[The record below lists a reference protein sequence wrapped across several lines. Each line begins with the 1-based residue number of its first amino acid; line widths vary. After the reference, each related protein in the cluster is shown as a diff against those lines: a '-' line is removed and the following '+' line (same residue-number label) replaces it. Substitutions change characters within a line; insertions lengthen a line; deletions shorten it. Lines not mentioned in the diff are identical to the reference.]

1 MKARQYSFLRW
12 GTSCQYKIQSNNPV
26 KILQPPECA
35 PKIIVQH
42 NKQRM
47 SDINKRFSPN
57 FRSFSAM
64 NLATKFASN
73 IKRKMSDQHIVQFQ
87 GRTRT
92 RSAFLTT
99 AASPTATASYQS
111 NLKTRSGVL
120 YVYSRSRRTFQVK
133 SSISIQFYKMLN
145 SCMH

>member
-1 MKARQYSFLRW
+1 MFRSGLYIFEEWWASL
-12 GTSCQYKIQSNNPV
+12 
-26 KILQPPECA
+26 ILANYMITNLLIFIC
-35 PKIIVQH
+35 
-42 NKQRM
+42 
-47 SDINKRFSPN
+47 

-73 IKRKMSDQHIVQFQ
+73 IKRKISDQHIVQFQ

-120 YVYSRSRRTFQVK
+120 YVYSRSRRTFQVRYHEFFK
-133 SSISIQFYKMLN
+133 AAFSISISGNLVSKKCQTGACIK
-145 SCMH
+145 

>member
-1 MKARQYSFLRW
+1 MNNEYPKQILFLN
-12 GTSCQYKIQSNNPV
+12 CFQKYYAL
-26 KILQPPECA
+26 ILANYMNMITNLFIFIC
-35 PKIIVQH
+35 
-42 NKQRM
+42 
-47 SDINKRFSPN
+47 

-120 YVYSRSRRTFQVK
+120 YVYSRSRRTFQVRK
-133 SSISIQFYKMLN
+133 KYHAIFTSFSKQQLAFLFPAN
-145 SCMH
+145 G

>member
-1 MKARQYSFLRW
+1 MFRSGLYIFEEWWASL
-12 GTSCQYKIQSNNPV
+12 
-26 KILQPPECA
+26 ILANYMITNLLIFIC
-35 PKIIVQH
+35 
-42 NKQRM
+42 
-47 SDINKRFSPN
+47 

-120 YVYSRSRRTFQVK
+120 YVYSRSRRTFQVRYHK
-133 SSISIQFYKMLN
+133 FLKAAFNISISGNFASKKCQTGACIKYDRSITHFFY
-145 SCMH
+145 

>member
-1 MKARQYSFLRW
+1 MNIIK
-12 GTSCQYKIQSNNPV
+12 NPNQ
-26 KILQPPECA
+26 ILFPNCFQKYYA
-35 PKIIVQH
+35 WILAKYMIVLH
-42 NKQRM
+42 TNLF
-47 SDINKRFSPN
+47 IFIC

-120 YVYSRSRRTFQVK
+120 YVYSRSRRTFQVRK
-133 SSISIQFYKMLN
+133 YEYMHMVLEKFLNPFCFACTLSLLFYHK
-145 SCMH
+145 

>member
-1 MKARQYSFLRW
+1 M
-12 GTSCQYKIQSNNPV
+12 N
-26 KILQPPECA
+26 ILS
-35 PKIIVQH
+35 KFYV
-42 NKQRM
+42 
-47 SDINKRFSPN
+47 FPN
-57 FRSFSAM
+57 CFQKYYALILANYMITNLFIFICFRSFSAM

-120 YVYSRSRRTFQVK
+120 YVYSRSRRTFQVRKYIICAGFLWGIMAVFGNFGPK
-133 SSISIQFYKMLN
+133 SILM
-145 SCMH
+145 